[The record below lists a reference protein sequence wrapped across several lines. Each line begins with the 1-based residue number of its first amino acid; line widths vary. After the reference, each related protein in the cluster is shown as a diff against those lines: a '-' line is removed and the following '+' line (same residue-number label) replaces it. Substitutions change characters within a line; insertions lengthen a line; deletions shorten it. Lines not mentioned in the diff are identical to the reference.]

1 MFHHFFVYVAP
12 PTLGSKLP
20 QQLFDGV
27 GCYLCLCH
35 QENVVFGQVGKIV
48 FFFGC
53 RELQWTQWIC
63 KLLPE
68 IKIYWSN
75 VKVFLNSWVIGSRI
89 VTLKDKNCALWD
101 QTWNLPKSL
110 HRQGFSSKIFTRKNI
125 NYEKCPIVTKQIK
138 MS

>member
-48 FFFGC
+48 FFWGAG
-53 RELQWTQWIC
+53 
-63 KLLPE
+63 
-68 IKIYWSN
+68 
-75 VKVFLNSWVIGSRI
+75 NSSGLSEYANYS
-89 VTLKDKNCALWD
+89 LK
-101 QTWNLPKSL
+101 
-110 HRQGFSSKIFTRKNI
+110 
-125 NYEKCPIVTKQIK
+125 
-138 MS
+138 